1 MSQRMRGSSATARPP
16 RHDVPMNAAHKAMK
30 RTDMANNS
38 VHELLEDGL
47 LQTRQRLGCL
57 SNLELPGGWHLHHHM
72 ETSGRRL
79 IEIYDVS
86 RDLVGFVASTDQPLV
101 SIRAAWRGL
110 TREADGD
117 RRWWTLAIGHANLHA
132 QPCVTFT
139 SRTRDRRLLRTIV
152 TPVAIDGLWVLM
164 VSGRQTTVSLRQ
176 GSQRVGARRSG

>member
-1 MSQRMRGSSATARPP
+1 
-16 RHDVPMNAAHKAMK
+16 MK
-30 RTDMANNS
+30 RTEIANKPI
-38 VHELLEDGL
+38 HELLEDGL
-47 LQTRQRLGCL
+47 LQTPQRLGCL

-101 SIRAAWRGL
+101 SIGAAWRGL

-117 RRWWTLAIGHANLHA
+117 RRWRTLAIGHANLHA

-176 GSQRVGARRSG
+176 GCQRVGARRSG